1 MEPNQAKLDKLPCT
15 ALLCNE
21 PNKSLVLKKWKN
33 DDYTLYNNKKIN
45 QPMYKKDKLKKPF
58 TFNDDQAVLPLDI
71 IKNSKKK

>member
-1 MEPNQAKLDKLPCT
+1 MQPE
-15 ALLCNE
+15 
-21 PNKSLVLKKWKN
+21 KSIVLKKWKN

-71 IKNSKKK
+71 KNSKKK